1 MAANVFTRRFESRRC
16 NNGFTEKTQKRAG
29 PNQASV
35 KQTVDIARNVSRL
48 DPESVLRKHVNVR
61 NTHILPRLILR
72 ERAVGQDPN
81 AQSRDKK
88 W

>member
-1 MAANVFTRRFESRRC
+1 MEATPGE
-16 NNGFTEKTQKRAG
+16 

-48 DPESVLRKHVNVR
+48 GPESVLCKHVNVR

-72 ERAVGQDPN
+72 ELAAGQDP
-81 AQSRDKK
+81 DT
-88 W
+88 

>member
-1 MAANVFTRRFESRRC
+1 MTVMFTQHFESRQC
-16 NNGFTEKTQKRAG
+16 NNGFTEKTWKRGG

-48 DPESVLRKHVNVR
+48 DPESVLCKHVNVR

-72 ERAVGQDPN
+72 ERCWTRP
-81 AQSRDKK
+81 
-88 W
+88 